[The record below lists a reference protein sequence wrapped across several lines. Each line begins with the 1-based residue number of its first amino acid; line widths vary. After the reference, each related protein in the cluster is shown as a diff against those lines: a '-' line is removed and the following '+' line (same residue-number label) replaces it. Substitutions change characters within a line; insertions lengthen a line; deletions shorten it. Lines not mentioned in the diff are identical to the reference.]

1 MVVIIQLLTLFT
13 LYFTALFEFE
23 ASLPTLI
30 LLKAG
35 NNASTEYV
43 GPRDFESL
51 VRFINI
57 NTGRGPA
64 PPDKVSFFYPP
75 FYTLTRTHIHKNT
88 NICIDI
94 YIQRNYVI

>member
-1 MVVIIQLLTLFT
+1 MIVIIELLTLFT

-64 PPDKVSFFYPP
+64 PPDKVSFSYALFILLLRISLY
-75 FYTLTRTHIHKNT
+75 N
-88 NICIDI
+88 
-94 YIQRNYVI
+94 VIFNCNNQT

>member
-1 MVVIIQLLTLFT
+1 MIVIIELLTLST
-13 LYFTALFEFE
+13 SYFTALFEFE

-35 NNASTEYV
+35 NNATTNYV

-64 PPDKVSFFYPP
+64 PPDKVSFSYAI
-75 FYTLTRTHIHKNT
+75 FYTPTQYYAFHYIMSSLTAIIKHN
-88 NICIDI
+88 
-94 YIQRNYVI
+94 

>member
-1 MVVIIQLLTLFT
+1 MVVIIQLLTLST
-13 LYFTALFEFE
+13 SYFTALFEFE

-35 NNASTEYV
+35 NNASTDYV

-64 PPDKVSFFYPP
+64 PPDKVSV
-75 FYTLTRTHIHKNT
+75 FYTLFHAPNFI
-88 NICIDI
+88 I
-94 YIQRNYVI
+94 